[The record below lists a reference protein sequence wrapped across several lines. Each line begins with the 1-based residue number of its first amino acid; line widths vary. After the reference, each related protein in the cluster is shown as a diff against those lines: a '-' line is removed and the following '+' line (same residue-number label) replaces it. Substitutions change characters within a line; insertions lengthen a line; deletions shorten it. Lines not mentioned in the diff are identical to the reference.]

1 MPGYIDAV
9 QKCFGH
15 PDQTKPEHSPH
26 KHWPITCS
34 AREQYTND
42 DQDTSPKLDSKET
55 TRVQVITGALLY
67 YARAVDY
74 KLLMTLSAI
83 TPHQAA
89 PTENT
94 LAEINKL
101 LNCVVTYPEDGITY
115 QASNMILAAHLDAS
129 YLS

>member
-1 MPGYIDAV
+1 
-9 QKCFGH
+9 
-15 PDQTKPEHSPH
+15 
-26 KHWPITCS
+26 
-34 AREQYTND
+34 
-42 DQDTSPKLDSKET
+42 
-55 TRVQVITGALLY
+55 
-67 YARAVDY
+67 
-74 KLLMTLSAI
+74 MTLSAI